1 MTLAKAIRVNLPSGY
16 RGPYDGPAAVHSRKE
31 SAPIVIGQPNV
42 VSAPCRF
49 TVLGPPGL
57 CCGDTRLDLGPPQQ
71 QAVLMALLA
80 NSGSFVRIGELV
92 DGLWGERA
100 PATGE
105 AVIRTYISRI
115 RRLLSEHGL
124 GTAISSQPGGYMLD
138 PSLFALDATE
148 FADLLEIARQE
159 RASGQVPAAADR
171 LGRALGLWTGT
182 ALAGVPGEA
191 AARERFRLER
201 LKLTATQELLQLRL
215 ELGEHTEVVAEVPL
229 LIEQNRLEE
238 PLYEIY
244 LLALYRSGRRAEA
257 LEIYRTVYDLLG
269 RELGFGPGP
278 RLRALHD
285 KILRADADHDDEFA
299 PAAWAERPPAR
310 SPQEP
315 AVPVGRPPDPR
326 FVGRDTER
334 AAFQDL
340 LNNGRGGRPG
350 LLFVRGPAGIGKSA
364 LLRELADAAAAAGRQ
379 VWHLHGSAPA
389 EARDRLRRFAEEPSG
404 GSGPVLLIDSF
415 EELADLEPWLRDE
428 YLRELP
434 GDTITVVA
442 GRTGPSAAWLADPAW
457 SGTIVLRHLEAL
469 TVQESTALLE
479 ARGVDPGLRQSIV
492 DFAAGNPF
500 ALSLAAEVGRSMSA
514 TGQPS
519 RRDAVRYVVDSVLAR
534 LAGSAPTET
543 HRSALYVCAL
553 ARHTTEDLLS
563 AVVPG
568 GRAAE
573 LFDWLRAQP
582 YVEPATHGLDVNGV
596 LREALDHHLR
606 WRDPVGYERMHRR
619 IRHYVMGELL
629 RDARDPH
636 ACVAVMRTIAH
647 LRRRG
652 GVVCRHVSTVGE
664 EEVRASGV
672 TPADHDE
679 LVTLARESHGEFT
692 AASVRFWLGRQ
703 PGAFSLLRCRGSNRL
718 RAFMSRLTL
727 RAPEQEELAADPVVG
742 EIWHDVGR
750 RMAVPPG
757 AHVAITRHLI
767 HPGFDGKPSPVTDVL
782 QAWMMRGWLHEPG
795 LAASYLV
802 TANGQ
807 VWRPLLD
814 YLGHYEL
821 ERVRADDPYA
831 IFGHDWLSDPPEQW
845 RDHQIEEELWTERH
859 LNLFV
864 RQDVAG
870 GDDRRRR

>member
-1 MTLAKAIRVNLPSGY
+1 M
-16 RGPYDGPAAVHSRKE
+16 
-31 SAPIVIGQPNV
+31 IGQPYV

-57 CCGDTRLDLGPPQQ
+57 HCGETRLDLGAPQQ
-71 QAVLMALLA
+71 QAVLMLLLA

-100 PATGE
+100 PSTGE

-124 GTAISSQPGGYMLD
+124 GSAIISQSGGYMLD

-148 FADLLEIARQE
+148 FADLLETAGQE
-159 RASGQVPAAADR
+159 HASGQISVAANR
-171 LGRALGLWTGT
+171 LVQALGLWTGT

-191 AARERFRLER
+191 AERERFRLER
-201 LKLTATQELLQLRL
+201 LKLIATQELLQLRL

-269 RELGFGPGP
+269 KELGVSPGP
-278 RLRALHD
+278 RLRAMHD

-299 PAAWAERPPAR
+299 PAPWAERPAAR
-310 SPQEP
+310 SPQESEL
-315 AVPVGRPPDPR
+315 PVGTKPERASDGQ
-326 FVGRDTER
+326 FVGRGTER
-334 AAFQDL
+334 AAFQGL
-340 LNNGRGGRPG
+340 LRRSRGERLG
-350 LLFVRGPAGIGKSA
+350 LLFVRGPAGIGKST
-364 LLRELADAAAAAGRQ
+364 LLCELAGDATAAGRQ
-379 VWHLHGSAPA
+379 VWHLHGSATA
-389 EARDRLRRFAEEPSG
+389 EARERLERFADELSG
-404 GSGPVLLIDSF
+404 VSGPVLLIDSF
-415 EELADLEPWLRDE
+415 EELGHLEPWLRDE
-428 YLRELP
+428 YLRKLP
-434 GDTITVVA
+434 GNAIIVVA
-442 GRTGPSAAWLADPAW
+442 GRTGPSAAWLTDPVW
-457 SGTIVLRHLEAL
+457 SGTIVIRHLEAL
-469 TVQESTALLE
+469 TVRESTALVE
-479 ARGVDPGLRQSIV
+479 ARGVDPGLRRSIV
-492 DFAAGNPF
+492 DFAAGHPF

-519 RRDAVRYVVDSVLAR
+519 RRDAVRYVADNVLAL
-534 LAGSAPTET
+534 LAGSVPTDA
-543 HRSALYVCAL
+543 HRWALYVCAH
-553 ARHTTEDLLS
+553 ARHTTEDLLR

-568 GRAAE
+568 GQAAE

-582 YVEPATHGLDVNGV
+582 CVETAAHGLDVNGV
-596 LREALDHHLR
+596 LREVLDYHLR

-636 ACVAVMRTIAH
+636 ACVAVMRTIGH

-652 GVVCRHVSTVGE
+652 GVVCRYVSKVGE
-664 EEVRASGV
+664 EDARASGA

-679 LVTLARESHGEFT
+679 LVTMARESHGEFT
-692 AASVRFWLGRQ
+692 AASVRFWLNRQ
-703 PGAFSLLRCRGSNRL
+703 PGAFSLLRCRKSNRL

-727 RAPEQEELAADPVVG
+727 RTPEKEELEGDPVVG
-742 EIWHDVGR
+742 EIWHDVSR
-750 RMAVPPG
+750 RMAVPPR
-757 AHVAITRHLI
+757 AHIAITRHLI
-767 HPGFDGKPSPVTDVL
+767 CPGFEAEPSPITDVF
-782 QAWMMRGWLHEPG
+782 QAWTMRGWLHEPG

-802 TANGQ
+802 VADGQ
-807 VWRPLLD
+807 LWRPLMD
-814 YLGHYEL
+814 YLGQDEL
-821 ERVRADDPYA
+821 ERVRADRPYA
-831 IFGHDWLSDPPEQW
+831 IFGHDWLADPPEQW
-845 RDHQIEEELWTERH
+845 RDHHLEEELWAERD

-864 RQDVAG
+864 RQDVSGA
-870 GDDRRRR
+870 DD